1 MMTVSTNFHTDMIF
15 IESIV
20 ILNQIQQ
27 VSYNVVQTKIKKI
40 ILIYIFW
47 VFSKIKFKMK
57 ILDILEVYLENS
69 PLHGAKYIKSNYIW
83 ER

>member
-27 VSYNVVQTKIKKI
+27 FSYNVVQTKI